1 MLPKIH
7 KTITALPKFRPIVDT
22 TSTCYDNVCSY
33 LTELLNPLTQNEFI
47 IRDSFDAANKIKS
60 IPPEVF
66 DDWYIFAFFNVES
79 LFTNVPLQR
88 TINIILDHV
97 YDNKIIATQLKKR
110 TLNKLIKDTR
120 SKTVFSANNKLYQQ
134 IDGVSMGSSLA
145 PLLANIIMTEM
156 EKTIIKKFIDDKI
169 LLSYGCYVDDT
180 LVVIKREHLK
190 PFHDALNNLD
200 KNLNFTC

>member
-1 MLPKIH
+1 M
-7 KTITALPKFRPIVDT
+7 
-22 TSTCYDNVCSY
+22 
-33 LTELLNPLTQNEFI
+33 
-47 IRDSFDAANKIKS
+47 
-60 IPPEVF
+60 
-66 DDWYIFAFFNVES
+66 ES

-88 TINIILDHV
+88 TINIILDRV
-97 YDNKIIATQLKKR
+97 YNNKLIATQLKKR
-110 TLNKLIKDTR
+110 TLKKLIKNTC

-169 LLSYGCYVDDT
+169 LLFYGCYVDDT
-180 LVVIKREHLK
+180 LVIIKREHLK